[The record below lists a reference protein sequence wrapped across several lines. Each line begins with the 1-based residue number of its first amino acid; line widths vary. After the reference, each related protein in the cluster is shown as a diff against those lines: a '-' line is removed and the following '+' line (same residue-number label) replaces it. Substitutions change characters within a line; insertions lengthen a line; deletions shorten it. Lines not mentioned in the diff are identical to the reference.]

1 MAYRAADNP
10 DRMKALGGVVVVHVG
25 LAALILSGLTV
36 HSVAQSVERL
46 KTFDIIEP
54 PPPPI
59 PPPTPTP
66 ERATGQAGAAA
77 KQALPTP
84 VVAPPPR
91 IVIPYQPPVT
101 AARIASTGTAA
112 TAGAATAGN
121 GTGAGGSG
129 NGLGG
134 GGNGDFS
141 GYTPARLIRNL
152 SRGDYRLIAGHR
164 LPRGAAMM
172 SLRVEPDGQPSN
184 CRVVRSSGDP
194 TVDGELCP
202 LVTQRLRFRPALN
215 DLGRPIPYQ
224 LQYVATWDL

>member
-10 DRMKALGGVVVVHVG
+10 DRMKALGGVLVVHVG

-36 HSVAQSVERL
+36 HTVAQTVERL
-46 KTFDIIEP
+46 QTFDILEP

-59 PPPTPTP
+59 PPPPRPTP
-66 ERATGQAGAAA
+66 ERAKDQAGAAA

-84 VVAPPPR
+84 VMAPPPR
-91 IVIPYQPPVT
+91 IVLPFPPPVT
-101 AARIASTGTAA
+101 AARIASTGS
-112 TAGAATAGN
+112 AGAATAGK

-134 GGNGDFS
+134 GSNGDFS

-152 SRGDYRLIAGHR
+152 SRGDYRLIAGDR

-215 DLGRPIPYQ
+215 DLGRPIAYQ
-224 LQYVATWDL
+224 VQYVATWDL